1 MLASTSVPSGVDGLV
16 SAGEVGALEGAGE
29 VGAAVAGAA
38 GAAAR
43 HGAVGVGEPCAS
55 LWDGGLLGGGM

>member
-1 MLASTSVPSGVDGLV
+1 M

-29 VGAAVAGAA
+29 VGAGVAGAA
-38 GAAAR
+38 GAVAR